1 MRWLLMAAGVLAVIN
16 PTQGVA
22 GELSVLPAEIEGA
35 APRDMMHRYLMRLT
49 CAAADRRDAL
59 YEKLKT
65 AEEMSAYQRRM
76 RHFFLDQ
83 LGEFPQRTPLCARIT
98 GRQARDGYRI
108 EKVIFE
114 SQPRHYVTAILY
126 LPESRPPY
134 PGVLVPC
141 GHSANGKA
149 RDLYQRMPILLA
161 KCGMAALCYDPIDQ
175 GERHQLLRSDGKPQA
190 TASTLGHSLL
200 GVGSILL
207 GRNTATFRIW
217 EGMRAIDYLQSRAE
231 IDPRRIGCT
240 GISGGGTL
248 TSYLMALDD
257 RIVAAAPG
265 CYLTT
270 MRRLMETIGAQDAEQ
285 NIHAQIAFGMD
296 HADYLLARAP
306 QPILMMTATRDYF
319 DISGSWAAFRQA
331 KRWYSR
337 LGFAERVDLF
347 ETDGPHGFPSPMRVA
362 SARWMSRWLLGHDDA
377 ITELESPVAR
387 DEELRCTPRGEVMLI
402 PGARNTYDLNIAME
416 ERLAESRRALWRRA
430 DKPQMLAQVRR
441 IAGIAKLDD
450 LPRPQWEKTAT
461 LRRPGY
467 RIDKLILRPEPGI
480 VIPGL
485 AFVPD
490 QPSGLRH
497 LYLHAAGKQRDA
509 GPGGPIEKMVRARQM
524 VLAVDLRGLGETAAA
539 SKVSYSDY
547 FGPDWQD
554 MFLAYMLD
562 RSYLAMRVEDI
573 LVCAQFLAGY
583 GRSGG
588 TKSVSVTGI
597 GRVGAAVLHAAAM
610 EPELF
615 DSVCLRQCLDSWS
628 GVVHTPMARNQLVNV
643 VHGALRVYDLPDL
656 AATLPA
662 GKLRFEEPLDAM
674 EQPLGTK

>member
-1 MRWLLMAAGVLAVIN
+1 
-16 PTQGVA
+16 
-22 GELSVLPAEIEGA
+22 
-35 APRDMMHRYLMRLT
+35 
-49 CAAADRRDAL
+49 
-59 YEKLKT
+59 
-65 AEEMSAYQRRM
+65 
-76 RHFFLDQ
+76 
-83 LGEFPQRTPLCARIT
+83 
-98 GRQARDGYRI
+98 
-108 EKVIFE
+108 
-114 SQPRHYVTAILY
+114 
-126 LPESRPPY
+126 
-134 PGVLVPC
+134 
-141 GHSANGKA
+141 
-149 RDLYQRMPILLA
+149 
-161 KCGMAALCYDPIDQ
+161 
-175 GERHQLLRSDGKPQA
+175 
-190 TASTLGHSLL
+190 
-200 GVGSILL
+200 
-207 GRNTATFRIW
+207 
-217 EGMRAIDYLQSRAE
+217 MRAIDYLQSRAE

-265 CYLTT
+265 CYLTNI
-270 MRRLMETIGAQDAEQ
+270 RRLMETIGAQDAEQ

-296 HADYLLARAP
+296 HPDYVLARAP
-306 QPILMMTATRDYF
+306 QPTLIMTATRDFF
-319 DISGSWAAFRQA
+319 DIAGSWATFRQA
-331 KRWYSR
+331 KRWYGR
-337 LGFAERVDLF
+337 LGLAERVDLF
-347 ETDGPHGFPSPMRVA
+347 ETDGPHGFPGPMRVA

-402 PGARNTYDLNIAME
+402 PGARSTYDLNIAME

-450 LPRPQWEKTAT
+450 LPRPQCEKTAT
-461 LRRPGY
+461 LRRPEY

-524 VLAVDLRGLGETAAA
+524 VLAVDLRGMGETAAT
-539 SKVSYSDY
+539 SKAAYSDY

-562 RSYLAMRVEDI
+562 RSYLAMRVEDV
-573 LVCAQFLAGY
+573 LVCARFLAGY

-588 TKSVSVTGI
+588 TKSVSVTGNPGTDPAI
-597 GRVGAAVLHAAAM
+597 
-610 EPELF
+610 
-615 DSVCLRQCLDSWS
+615 LD
-628 GVVHTPMARNQLVNV
+628 R
-643 VHGALRVYDLPDL
+643 
-656 AATLPA
+656 PA
-662 GKLRFEEPLDAM
+662 GPTDPDVTILAVQDAKSRKPLALLANYSLHYVGGTPRAMISADYYGEFARLMRWRMGGDDAFVAMMSNGTSGDINNIPFRVKRPPREPFEQIRIVAQKAADAAWFARAVTC
-674 EQPLGTK
+674 PRPSSTNWGATRPGSAPTSCRKTRP